1 MQREELAYGHMSFA
15 SRDPVFVELGPSAQ
29 MPRGGWLA
37 ALKKSAGLL
46 DLDWSSRLKTK
57 DFLLGLIKTQIGS

>member
-37 ALKKSAGLL
+37 ALSASPLLSRARSEARSSELEGGL
-46 DLDWSSRLKTK
+46 SSKPV
-57 DFLLGLIKTQIGS
+57 